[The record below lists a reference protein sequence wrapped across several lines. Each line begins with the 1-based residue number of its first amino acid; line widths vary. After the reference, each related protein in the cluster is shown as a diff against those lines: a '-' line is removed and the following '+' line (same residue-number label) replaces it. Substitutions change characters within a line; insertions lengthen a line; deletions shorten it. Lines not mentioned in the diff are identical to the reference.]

1 MRSPVVK
8 AFALG
13 MVAGSFLT
21 ASMLVLAFPVKAEP
35 DSATVAY
42 AATYG
47 EAVCMTLD
55 DHPTFNGIIGI
66 GNAIVEDGLTGY
78 QAGGVIGLSVMEFC
92 PRHLELMN
100 QFAAAYREATV

>member
-1 MRSPVVK
+1 
-8 AFALG
+8 

-21 ASMLVLAFPVKAEP
+21 ASMLVFAFPVKAEP

-66 GNAIVEDGLTGY
+66 ANAIVEDGLTMY
-78 QAGGVIGLSVMEFC
+78 QAGGVIGLSVMEIC
-92 PRHLELMN
+92 PRHTALMN
-100 QFAAAYREATV
+100 RFASTYQEVTA